1 MITTRHI
8 QVFHPSL
15 EENHCFKKCCSKES
29 TKPLSFE
36 ENLKTI
42 EDNDVHLHFTNLQNN
57 LQYSPTTNSMAINIV
72 HSQSRE
78 PLHIFPIHEDRME
91 NNLPNPS
98 TQNNTYQLQIFKRST
113 QIQCK
118 TIRFLKTMF
127 VVQKNP
133 HKTSKFSYP
142 SKIPLGKGHALRN
155 SLHS

>member
-1 MITTRHI
+1 
-8 QVFHPSL
+8 VFHPSL

-127 VVQKNP
+127 VV
-133 HKTSKFSYP
+133 
-142 SKIPLGKGHALRN
+142 
-155 SLHS
+155 